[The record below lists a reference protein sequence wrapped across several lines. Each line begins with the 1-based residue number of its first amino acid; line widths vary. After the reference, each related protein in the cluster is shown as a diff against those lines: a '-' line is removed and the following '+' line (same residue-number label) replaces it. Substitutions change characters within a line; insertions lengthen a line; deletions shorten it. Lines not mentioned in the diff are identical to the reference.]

1 MVSFY
6 IVKSGISDKVTT
18 RLIGGNVM
26 LSAKFI
32 AENTP
37 NSGDSLRMDCVEC
50 GGKSTFTISNLD
62 GTVIWNCYK
71 ASCKVGGSTR
81 VGVRAADVLRRS
93 EQAMNAEAFKLPAQI
108 VSPTAEVHKFAERWK
123 LSVDRLDLRYAC
135 IDSRVVFPIRRKG
148 VVVDA
153 IGRSLW
159 ANSPM
164 KWKRYGKEK
173 YPYVHGAGDVVV
185 LVEDAI
191 SAAVVSELD
200 RCIGV
205 AILGTTVSRECKCFV
220 GDFTNIII
228 ALDPD
233 ARSKALTIRKELDA
247 RHTCTV
253 ISLRDDLKYRDHID
267 LNLIRR
273 KVDES

>member
-1 MVSFY
+1 
-6 IVKSGISDKVTT
+6 
-18 RLIGGNVM
+18 M

-93 EQAMNAEAFKLPAQI
+93 EQAENAEAFKLPAQI

-135 IDSRVVFPIRRKG
+135 IDSRVVFPIRRNG
-148 VVVDA
+148 IVVDA

-173 YPYVHGAGDVVV
+173 YPYVHGTGSVAV

-200 RCIGV
+200 DIVGV
-205 AILGTTVSRECKCFV
+205 ALLGTSVSRECKEHLNTY
-220 GDFTNIII
+220 TNIVI

-233 ARSKALTIRKELDA
+233 ARSKALTVRKELMGK
-247 RHTCTV
+247 HNCTV
-253 ISLRDDLKYRDHID
+253 ISLRDDLKYRDQSD
-267 LNLIRR
+267 LNLIKGKR
-273 KVDES
+273 DEMQVHHNS

>member
-1 MVSFY
+1 
-6 IVKSGISDKVTT
+6 
-18 RLIGGNVM
+18 M

-93 EQAMNAEAFKLPAQI
+93 EQAENAEAFKLPAQI

-135 IDSRVVFPIRRKG
+135 IDSME
-148 VVVDA
+148 A
-153 IGRSLW
+153 
-159 ANSPM
+159 
-164 KWKRYGKEK
+164 YGFLDDEI
-173 YPYVHGAGDVVV
+173 
-185 LVEDAI
+185 EDAI

-200 RCIGV
+200 DIVGV
-205 AILGTTVSRECKCFV
+205 ALLGTSVSRECKEHLNTY
-220 GDFTNIII
+220 TNIVI

-233 ARSKALTIRKELDA
+233 ARSKALTVRKELMSK
-247 RHTCTV
+247 HNCTV
-253 ISLRDDLKYRDHID
+253 ISLRDDLKYRDQSD
-267 LNLIRR
+267 LNLIKGKR
-273 KVDES
+273 DEMQVHNNN

>member
-1 MVSFY
+1 
-6 IVKSGISDKVTT
+6 
-18 RLIGGNVM
+18 M
-26 LSAKFI
+26 LSVRYI

-37 NSGDSLRMDCVEC
+37 SIGDSLRMDCMEC

-62 GTVIWNCYK
+62 GTVVWNCYK

-108 VSPTAEVHKFAERWK
+108 VSPTSEVHKFAERWK
-123 LSVDRLDLRYAC
+123 ISVDRLDLRYAF
-135 IDSRVVFPIRRKG
+135 IDSRVVFPIRKNG
-148 VVVDA
+148 IVVDA

-173 YPYVHGAGDVVV
+173 YPYVHGTGSVAV

-191 SAAVVSELD
+191 SAAVVSEVTNAV
-200 RCIGV
+200 GV
-205 AILGTTVSRECKCFV
+205 GLLGTSVSRECKEYLNAYCNV
-220 GDFTNIII
+220 VI

-233 ARSKALTIRKELDA
+233 ARSKALTIRKELMGT
-247 RHTCTV
+247 HNCTV
-253 ISLRDDLKYRDHID
+253 VSLRDDLKYRDQHD
-267 LNLIRR
+267 LNLIGE
-273 KVDES
+273 KVDATCTTKKHTQS